1 MLVDLPQFFYVR
13 TEFPFESNLCLETTQ
28 QETLLIVFRFVEL
41 HTGNPFS
48 LLEICLLK
56 KLCRIV
62 PSFIYL
68 VLLLLFIYKSF
79 VVC

>member
-28 QETLLIVFRFVEL
+28 QETLLTVFRFVEL
-41 HTGNPFS
+41 RTWNPFS

-68 VLLLLFIYKSF
+68 VLLFTFIYKSF
-79 VVC
+79 VVY